1 MLAASSVLAASYLR
15 FSYTPPPGTSQRAG
29 VSARFSER
37 SEVGC
42 VFNSLQR
49 WVRDKSPRVSG
60 ERWPHVVAYCSD
72 SLSLVCW
79 LVEHSCAAPLPS
91 TQAHTHILRYTST
104 QAYTNPHTHITHSN
118 VGGQTSESNSIS
130 IFATVGQTGRAGDT
144 GVRVGQH
151 QPPAPSNQRDGG
163 GGKCRAEKNKSHWG
177 LAGCGGRLRVAKV
190 SRADS

>member
-1 MLAASSVLAASYLR
+1 MCPLASLNALKWVVFLTPCNAGFVIKVHVFPASV
-15 FSYTPPPGTSQRAG
+15 
-29 VSARFSER
+29 
-37 SEVGC
+37 
-42 VFNSLQR
+42 
-49 WVRDKSPRVSG
+49 D
-60 ERWPHVVAYCSD
+60 RWPHVVAYCSD

-151 QPPAPSNQRDGG
+151 QPPAPSNQRDGV

-177 LAGCGGRLRVAKV
+177 LPGCGGRLRVAKV